1 MGRLL
6 ILLLVNVGVWAVL
19 RSLWPGLLRGWRLGA
34 FLGGTFLS
42 LAVWLFPL
50 LAGRHA
56 ALPVGDVALRVFSV
70 GWSVAAIIVVLAGTP
85 IALLRKWVD
94 RGPRGRAEAS
104 APDTRAPAADAASVP
119 AAPAGGPSLTR
130 RSLLTNVGRAVPVLA
145 AGTSSVGLASG
156 VSGFTVRPVE
166 VRLPG
171 LPKALDGFRI
181 GQITDVHVGTFID
194 TQYLHDAVRAMN
206 DAQVDL
212 QVMTGDLIDDLDQL
226 DGTMAALSECKARH
240 GMLAVLGN
248 HEHWRGLRAIRRAYA
263 DVEARGGPVRLLVD
277 ASHAF
282 EHAGQRVRVVGV
294 DYPMTGRSHRVKAER
309 MQQSAEE
316 AFRDAS
322 PDDVLLCLTH
332 HPDFFPHAAE
342 RGARLTLA
350 GHTHGGQVAF
360 LGIPAFWF
368 AFKYMLGRY
377 RQGDHQLYVSGGTGH
392 WLPFRLGVPTE
403 VTVLTLR
410 AA

>member
-1 MGRLL
+1 MVRLV
-6 ILLLVNVGVWAVL
+6 ILFLVNVGVWAVL
-19 RSLWPGLLRGWRLGA
+19 RSLWPGLLRGWRLGV
-34 FLGGTFLS
+34 FVGGVVLS

-50 LAGRHA
+50 VAGRHA
-56 ALPVGDVALRVFSV
+56 ELPVGDAALRVFSV
-70 GWSVAAIIVVLAGTP
+70 GWSVAAVMVLLFGTP
-85 IALLRKWVD
+85 ISLLHRWVE
-94 RGPRGRAEAS
+94 RGARARPQ
-104 APDTRAPAADAASVP
+104 APSEPVPPAPEPAPAAGS
-119 AAPAGGPSLTR
+119 SLSR
-130 RSLLTNVGRAVPVLA
+130 RSLLTNAGRAVPVLA
-145 AGTSSVGLASG
+145 AGTSSAGLASG

-194 TQYLHDAVRAMN
+194 TRYLHDAVRAMN

-226 DGTMAALSECKARH
+226 DGTMEALSACTARH

-248 HEHWRGLRAIRRAYA
+248 HEHWRGLRAVRRAYA

-294 DYPMTGRSHRVKAER
+294 DYPMSGRSHRVKAER
-309 MQQSAEE
+309 MAQSAQE

-322 PDDVLLCLTH
+322 PDEVLLCLSH

-360 LGIPAFWF
+360 LGMPAFWF

>member
-1 MGRLL
+1 MVRLL

-34 FLGGTFLS
+34 FLGGVFVS
-42 LAVWLFPL
+42 LAVWLFPMV
-50 LAGRHA
+50 AGRHA
-56 ALPVGDVALRVFSV
+56 VLPVGDAALRVFSV
-70 GWSVAAIIVVLAGTP
+70 GWSVAAIIVVVLGTP
-85 IALLRKWVD
+85 IALLRRWVE
-94 RGPRGRAEAS
+94 RGA
-104 APDTRAPAADAASVP
+104 RAPAASGPVAS
-119 AAPAGGPSLTR
+119 APASAPSGVSLSR
-130 RSLLTNVGRAVPVLA
+130 RSLLTNVGRSVPVLA

-194 TQYLHDAVRAMN
+194 TRYLHDAVRAMN
-206 DAQVDL
+206 DAKVDL

-226 DGTMAALSECKARH
+226 DGTMAALSECQARH

-248 HEHWRGLRAIRRAYA
+248 HEHWRGLRSIRRAYA
-263 DVEARGGPVRLLVD
+263 EVEERGGPVRLLVD

-294 DYPMTGRSHRVKAER
+294 DYPMSGRSHRVKAER
-309 MQQSAEE
+309 MRQSAEE

-322 PDDVLLCLTH
+322 PDEVLLCLSH

-360 LGIPAFWF
+360 LGMPAFWF

>member
-1 MGRLL
+1 MVRLV
-6 ILLLVNVGVWAVL
+6 LLLGFNVAAWAVL
-19 RSLWPGLLRGWRLGA
+19 RSLWPGLLQRWRLGVFVTGTLLSFAILA
-34 FLGGTFLS
+34 FPM
-42 LAVWLFPL
+42 V
-50 LAGRHA
+50 AGPEA
-56 ALPVGDVALRVFSV
+56 ELPVANTFFRVLAMAWDLTAVLVVLFGTPVALVR
-70 GWSVAAIIVVLAGTP
+70 A
-85 IALLRKWVD
+85 WVE
-94 RGPRGRAEAS
+94 RRS
-104 APDTRAPAADAASVP
+104 ARRTAASP
-119 AAPAGGPSLTR
+119 PPAPAGGVNLSR

-145 AGTSSVGLASG
+145 AGTSSVGMASG
-156 VSGFTVRPVE
+156 ASGFTVRPVE

-171 LPKALDGFRI
+171 LPKTMDGFRI

-194 TQYLHDAVRAMN
+194 TEYLRSAVQAMN

-248 HEHWRGLRAIRRAYA
+248 HEHWRGLGAIRRAYA
-263 DVEARGGPVRLLVD
+263 ALEERGGPVRLLVD
-277 ASHAF
+277 ASHGF

-294 DYPMTGRSHRVKAER
+294 DYPMSGRSHRVKAER
-309 MQQSAEE
+309 MLQSAEQG
-316 AFRDAS
+316 FRGAS
-322 PDDVLLCLTH
+322 PDEVLLCLTH

-360 LGIPAFWF
+360 LGVPAFWF

-392 WLPFRLGVPTE
+392 WMPFRLGVPTE